1 MYNVKI
7 VFTDNTTLEKN
18 FKFDYVAIL
27 YTANMY
33 IHTDIKCIYVK
44 VCGLNK
50 KKS

>member
-1 MYNVKI
+1 MYKVKVI
-7 VFTDNTTLEKN
+7 FCDGTCLVKH